1 RRYDLDLHDRLE
13 QLSTGL
19 LSTLTERCTGRD
31 LKRENRGVNVVVGTV
46 DERRFYAE
54 HREAC
59 ERTGRQNALDTLLN
73 AGDVF
78 LRNRTTN
85 DLALE
90 YEFLALWVR
99 LEYDLDAGE
108 LTRTAG
114 LLLVR
119 VVDFRLAG
127 DRLTVSNLRCTDACL
142 NLELATHT
150 VDENVQVKLAHA
162 GDDRLAGF
170 LVGLDAEGRILSCKA
185 IKRDR

>member
-1 RRYDLDLHDRLE
+1 FR
-13 QLSTGL
+13 S
-19 LSTLTERCTGRD
+19 
-31 LKRENRGVNVVVGTV
+31 
-46 DERRFYAE
+46 
-54 HREAC
+54 
-59 ERTGRQNALDTLLN
+59 
-73 AGDVF
+73 
-78 LRNRTTN
+78 
-85 DLALE
+85 
-90 YEFLALWVR
+90 
-99 LEYDLDAGE
+99 E

-185 IKRDR
+185 IKREAHLFLVSLGLWLNGDLDNRIRELHALQDNRMK